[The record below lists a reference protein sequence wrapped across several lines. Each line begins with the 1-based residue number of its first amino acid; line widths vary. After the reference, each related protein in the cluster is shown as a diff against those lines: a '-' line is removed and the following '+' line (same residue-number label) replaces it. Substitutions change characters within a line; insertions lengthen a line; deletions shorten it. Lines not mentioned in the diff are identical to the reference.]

1 MPRAGAWLPLV
12 CGAGQLLVINLS
24 YLVAA
29 WHGHVP
35 WCIPYWDGCA
45 SISATGR
52 RMPEAVIFKG
62 AMLPL
67 ALCVAIYWRDIGR
80 ALRDTALR
88 RESATAWMQR
98 LGIGAALLLAV
109 YVVLLGIAGD
119 WLARLRHLSVLLSF
133 TLTYLAQL
141 LLTREVLLRQRARQ
155 PIVPAW
161 LPGPLTALSAVTLSV
176 GIGNVLL
183 GWLYTGYES
192 IEDAIEWNLAAL
204 LNLHFIFACFVR
216 AQGEKSAAQ

>member
-1 MPRAGAWLPLV
+1 
-12 CGAGQLLVINLS
+12 
-24 YLVAA
+24 
-29 WHGHVP
+29 
-35 WCIPYWDGCA
+35 
-45 SISATGR
+45 
-52 RMPEAVIFKG
+52 MPEAVIFKG

-119 WLARLRHLSVLLSF
+119 WLARLRHLSVFLSF
-133 TLTYLAQL
+133 TLTYMALL